1 MHLCLLLAVPQ
12 LCVAALAADFHLD
25 HPHHPHLSRSS
36 TQLLT
41 QSCTPLQ
48 PFCFPQ
54 NLNWVWPLQRQEF
67 TLIALINTGSLWL
80 YEGPRSNSPS
90 PLLVSRLISRG
101 VAAMALPDNFLVQP
115 LQYDNT
121 LPPQLLPESFQCGK
135 LDAGAMRPPGFWDG
149 GVSSHALLWFCTR
162 LC

>member
-1 MHLCLLLAVPQ
+1 MPSSTYSSRLHTICPLTLRL
-12 LCVAALAADFHLD
+12 AALL
-25 HPHHPHLSRSS
+25 PHACCCL
-36 TQLLT
+36 
-41 QSCTPLQ
+41 
-48 PFCFPQ
+48 Q

-80 YEGPRSNSPS
+80 YEGPRSDSPS

-101 VAAMALPDNFLVQP
+101 VAAMALPDNLLVQP
-115 LQYDNT
+115 LQFDNT

-149 GVSSHALLWFCTR
+149 GVSEDTCICSFGTAVVAYDTEHMCAT
-162 LC
+162 

>member
-1 MHLCLLLAVPQ
+1 
-12 LCVAALAADFHLD
+12 
-25 HPHHPHLSRSS
+25 
-36 TQLLT
+36 
-41 QSCTPLQ
+41 
-48 PFCFPQ
+48 
-54 NLNWVWPLQRQEF
+54 VWPLQRQEF

-115 LQYDNT
+115 LQFDNT

-149 GVSSHALLWFCTR
+149 GVS
-162 LC
+162 LCL